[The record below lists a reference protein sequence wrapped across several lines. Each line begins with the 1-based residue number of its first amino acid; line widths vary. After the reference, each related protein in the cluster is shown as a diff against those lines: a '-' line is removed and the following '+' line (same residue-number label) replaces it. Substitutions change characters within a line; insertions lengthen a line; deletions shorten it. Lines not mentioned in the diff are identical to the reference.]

1 MTIHLTE
8 EKEREL
14 VEKVELRLA
23 LADTPHKF
31 EQSLDTFL
39 APLLL
44 KLASPHASVRQAVFN
59 SLKDILSRLNSL
71 KEVEV
76 PVTKLLLQA
85 QNPPLQADQDGS
97 NVRLYSL
104 LLVSKGIDRLKPD
117 EKSQLIPL
125 MMRGISSLPLAAAAR
140 IFHII
145 CKLLLSWEPPLKG
158 SKDED
163 TVRSHLNL
171 EKEEDLN
178 FLLEKFTQF
187 FLLVPAKAD
196 PQSGAI
202 PRGYSC
208 PGLCATDVSF
218 FTYDAGVT
226 FTKEQMLRFKSAIF
240 KFVANGF
247 VPDDQLLIKFLSVVS
262 ADSSD
267 ISTSATQH
275 LKRLHFPYEDPDFIN
290 YLISLY
296 TGNKNTGTPPVKHE
310 LQEKILTL
318 LNKSTISTTDPK
330 SVSLICSIGIHSQ
343 HYKLRSLS
351 LIFVRHVAKHNYQ
364 NLILEQEGEG
374 SADFPTSIA
383 SLIRNNL
390 HAEGWPKLYLGSST
404 PNFGTSTLQRRLQYE
419 TLGDILRRDF
429 HLLKDLSYVEFLFD
443 SLKGDLPEFRA
454 SIQEALASL
463 TINLSQLPPSS
474 KLKLRKIIRQNVSD
488 DYEIEV
494 AEDEGRKEAIMAC
507 RFIAI
512 KFANAAFPFDDAE
525 ARMFNVWGTSRTNRF
540 DIIEESYK
548 GLHPYWFRV
557 TQASN
562 TTEYKP
568 TRDLLASEITQTK
581 FPSFSN
587 FVLTLLQE
595 KENAVNTSMSAVFR
609 TLNVAVRFAKQC
621 LVSEAVYGKPS
632 IVTQDE
638 DWSVRIEKAIAIDE
652 FVSKEVFH
660 IVFNIEGKWFVD
672 FLTFLCREFTSK
684 DENNKQ
690 TSFSK
695 YEDSIF
701 GQVLLTLLPFCN
713 ETTLALLNDMIPSL
727 YSYLGTIETANDA
740 DLETAANI
748 LGIIAASLP
757 LSDHVGF
764 IVNSL
769 ENCGS
774 ETKLEPSIFA
784 NSYIFPR
791 LYLKGNPLLI
801 DVRKLQ
807 ILLHKLVS
815 LMSVSKFKLIANK
828 LISQVSK
835 YGLLLLLDGETRQ
848 KIFSNMMANLE
859 TELVNDVV
867 AVETW
872 GYLSLYSNEFGQFE
886 LFFKKLFETHV
897 SKQVDYLFSAGE
909 ALSILAGGW
918 YSKFLYQQL
927 DVLGVSCEDLQK
939 EFDDKNLSY
948 AVEQIFTA
956 CDSTKPN
963 LRRASCL
970 WLLSIVQYLGKTN
983 QVSSRCSEIHLRF
996 MRFLAD
1002 RDEFIQ
1008 ESAARGL
1015 SLVYE
1020 IGDTDLKEGMVKGL
1034 LKSFTDSSSTTNMAS
1049 GSVSADTELFEA
1061 DTLKTDDGSI
1071 RTYKD
1076 ILNLASEVG
1085 DPALV
1090 YKFMSLAKS
1099 SSLWSSKKG
1108 IAFGLGA
1115 IMSKSSLQNLL
1126 LEDQNTAI
1134 KLIPK
1139 LFRYKFD
1146 PYTNVARSMNDI
1158 WNTLIADSSS
1168 TVSKYFDEIL
1178 RELLVGMANKE
1189 WRVRE
1194 ASAMALLQL
1203 IQSQPQEKF
1212 ADKMLDIWTMAFR
1225 AMDDI
1230 KESVREAGTKLTR
1243 VLSKILARTI
1253 DVSKGVKP
1261 EKSKRVLENILPFLL
1276 GTKGLNSDAEEV
1288 RNFALKTLIDLVK
1301 NSGNS
1306 IRPFS
1311 VQLVY
1316 EFTLLFSSI
1325 EPQVINYL
1333 SLNAS
1338 NYKIDADA
1346 IDTHRR
1352 NGVTN
1357 SPLLE
1362 AIERLIINSDDSM
1375 LEAHVNSAIKATK
1388 KSVGLP
1394 SKVAASAVFN
1404 LLVQRYSILLKPF
1417 TGKLLKSCTNSF
1429 VDRNESVNL
1438 AFAHAFGHIYRVATL
1453 DKTVKYAE
1461 QLSAMYFSSSEVSSK
1476 KVVAAAI
1483 EAVLKYAPSQ
1493 FEDVSTIFMPLLF
1506 IASND
1511 VEKPISAVFSKIW
1524 TEASTSGSGTVKL
1537 YIEEIMSLLS
1547 KQLSSNDFSTR
1558 KTCGKAISLL
1568 CEKVDL
1574 TIKDK
1579 QIQTLFSIT
1588 IEALAGRSWE
1598 GKELIV
1604 KGLESLVAKFHYYV
1618 SVHDSLKKN
1627 LCNVFTNEL
1636 SRKNQDYVKKII
1648 FSYCEFMQMFRER
1661 EMIEKLLQVTQ
1672 SVLESTEKLDENSG
1686 DYEISNKRIKPNSEI
1701 SRKSSKKNIERE
1713 EYIVKLLRSC
1723 ASICAPMDNKE
1734 YPDDL
1739 LDFIL
1744 KRVSNIFDNED
1755 VLYTWRSQIAACEI
1769 GIEIVNSYD
1778 TKMINN
1784 NFENSMMSY
1793 WKKLFQCNSTKEST
1807 ENVKIQMIKFGG
1819 KLSSKVPR
1827 LRFEIESDLR
1837 ILSDAEATSRIENEL
1852 RNVGISP

>member
-1 MTIHLTE
+1 MAIDLTE

-23 LADTPHKF
+23 LADTPQKF
-31 EQSLDTFL
+31 EHSLDTFL

-44 KLASPHASVRQAVFN
+44 KLASPHASVRQTVFN

-71 KEVEV
+71 KEVKV
-76 PVTKLLLQA
+76 PVRKLLFQA
-85 QNPPLQADQDGS
+85 QNPPLNAGQDGS

-104 LLVSKGIDRLKPD
+104 LLVSKGVDRLKPD
-117 EKSQLIPL
+117 EKNQLIPL
-125 MMRGISSLPLAAAAR
+125 MMKGISSLPLATAAR
-140 IFHII
+140 TFHII
-145 CKLLLSWEPPLKG
+145 CKLLLNWEPPLKG

-163 TVRSHLNL
+163 IVRNYVNL

-187 FLLVPAKAD
+187 FHLVPARAD
-196 PQSGAI
+196 SQSGAI
-202 PRGYSC
+202 PRGYTC
-208 PGLCATDVSF
+208 PGLCSTDVSF

-226 FTKEQMLRFKSAIF
+226 FTKEQMIRFKSAIF
-240 KFVANGF
+240 KFVTNGF

-262 ADSSD
+262 KDSSD
-267 ISTSATQH
+267 VSTSAAQH
-275 LKRLHFPYEDPDFIN
+275 LKRLNVPYEDPDFIG

-296 TGNKNTGTPPVKHE
+296 TGNKNTGTPPVKPE

-318 LNKSTISTTDPK
+318 LNKSTLSTTNPK
-330 SVSLICSIGIHSQ
+330 SVSLICSIGIHSR
-343 HYKLRSLS
+343 HHKLRSLS

-364 NLILEQEGEG
+364 NLIVEMEGEG
-374 SADFPTSIA
+374 SADFPTSVA
-383 SLIRNNL
+383 SLIRNTL
-390 HAEGWPKLYLGSST
+390 HAEGWPRLYVGSST
-404 PNFGTSTLQRRLQYE
+404 ANYGTSTVQRRLQYE

-429 HLLKDLSYVEFLFD
+429 RLLEDLSYIEFLFD
-443 SLKGDLPEFRA
+443 SLKGDLSEFRA

-474 KLKLRKIIRQNVSD
+474 KLKLRKIIRQNVAD
-488 DYEIEV
+488 DYEVET
-494 AEDEGRKEAIMAC
+494 AEDEERREATMAC

-557 TQASN
+557 MQASN
-562 TTEYKP
+562 TIEFKP
-568 TRDLLASEITQTK
+568 TRVLLASEITQTQ
-581 FPSFSN
+581 FPSFSD
-587 FVLTLLQE
+587 FVLTLLRE
-595 KENAVNTSMSAVFR
+595 KENALTTSTSAVCR

-638 DWSVRIEKAIAIDE
+638 DWSVRVEKAIAIDE
-652 FVSKEVFH
+652 VVSKEVFN
-660 IVFNIEGKWFVD
+660 IVFNIEEKWLVE
-672 FLTFLCREFTSK
+672 FLTFLCKEFISK
-684 DENNKQ
+684 DENGKQ
-690 TSFSK
+690 ISFSK
-695 YEDSIF
+695 YEDTIY

-713 ETTLALLNDMIPSL
+713 DTTLAMLNNMIPSL
-727 YSYLGTIETANDA
+727 YSYLGTIETTNDSN
-740 DLETAANI
+740 LETAANI

-757 LSDHVGF
+757 LSDNLRA

-774 ETKLEPSIFA
+774 ETKIESSIFA

-791 LYLKGNPLLI
+791 LYLRGNLLLI
-801 DVRKLQ
+801 DSGKLQ
-807 ILLHKLVS
+807 ILLNKLVS
-815 LMSVSKFKLIANK
+815 LMSVSKFKPIANK

-835 YGLLLLLDGETRQ
+835 YGLLLLLDSETRQ
-848 KIFSNMMANLE
+848 KIFSSIMANLQ
-859 TELVNDVV
+859 TELLNDAV

-872 GYLSLYSNEFGQFE
+872 GYLSLYSDEFGQFE

-918 YSKFLYQQL
+918 YSKFLSQQL
-927 DVLGVSCEDLQK
+927 DVLGISREDLQK
-939 EFDDKNLSY
+939 KFGDRNLSY
-948 AVEQIFTA
+948 VIDQVFMA

-970 WLLSIVQYLGKTN
+970 WLLSIVQYLGKDN
-983 QVSSRCSEIHLRF
+983 HLSSRCSEIHLRF

-1020 IGDTDLKEGMVKGL
+1020 MGDTDLKEGMVKGL
-1034 LKSFTDSSSTTNMAS
+1034 LRSFTDTSSTTNMSS

-1061 DTLKTDDGSI
+1061 DTLKTNDGSI

-1126 LEDQNTAI
+1126 LEDRNSAI

-1158 WNTLIADSSS
+1158 WNTLITDSSS
-1168 TVSKYFDEIL
+1168 TVSKYFDDIL
-1178 RELLVGMANKE
+1178 RELLAGMASKE

-1203 IQSQPQEKF
+1203 VQSQPQEKF
-1212 ADKMLDIWTMAFR
+1212 ADQMLDIWTMAFR

-1243 VLSKILARTI
+1243 ALSKILARTI

-1276 GTKGLNSDAEEV
+1276 GIKGLNSDAEEV

-1306 IRPFS
+1306 LKPFS

-1333 SLNAS
+1333 SLNAN

-1346 IDTHRR
+1346 IDIHRR
-1352 NGVTN
+1352 NGVAS

-1375 LEAHVNSAIKATK
+1375 LEDHVNSAIKATK
-1388 KSVGLP
+1388 KSLGLP
-1394 SKVAASAVFN
+1394 SKVAASIVFN
-1404 LLVQRYSILLKPF
+1404 LLVQKYSILLKPF
-1417 TGKLLKSCTNSF
+1417 SGKLLKSCTNSF
-1429 VDRNESVNL
+1429 VDRNDSINL
-1438 AFAHAFGHIYRVATL
+1438 AFAHAFGHIYHVAPL

-1476 KVVAAAI
+1476 KVVAAAV

-1511 VEKPISAVFSKIW
+1511 VDKPISALFGKIW
-1524 TEASTSGSGTVKL
+1524 TEASMSGSGTVKL
-1537 YIEEIMSLLS
+1537 YIEEIMNLLG

-1579 QIQTLFSIT
+1579 QIQTLFGIT
-1588 IEALAGRSWE
+1588 TEALTGRSWE
-1598 GKELIV
+1598 GKEVIL
-1604 KGLESLVAKFHYYV
+1604 KGLECLVVKFRCYV
-1618 SVHDSLKKN
+1618 SVHDTLKTK

-1636 SRKNQDYVKKII
+1636 SRKNQDYVKKIV
-1648 FSYCEFMQMFRER
+1648 FSYCEFVQLFPDRQM
-1661 EMIEKLLQVTQ
+1661 IDKLLQVVQ
-1672 SVLESTEKLDENSG
+1672 SVLETEKLGGNSA

-1701 SRKSSKKNIERE
+1701 SKKSSKKNIEKE
-1713 EYIVKLLRSC
+1713 EYTVKLLRSC
-1723 ASICAPMDNKE
+1723 AGICAPIDTKE

-1739 LDFIL
+1739 LNFIL
-1744 KRVSNIFDNED
+1744 RRVSDILDNED
-1755 VLYTWRSQIAACEI
+1755 ILYTWRSQIAACEI
-1769 GIEIVNSYD
+1769 GIEIIDSYD
-1778 TKMINN
+1778 MKMINE
-1784 NFENSMMSY
+1784 NFENSMMLY
-1793 WKKLFQCNSTKEST
+1793 WEKLYQCNSTKEST
-1807 ENVKIQMIKFGG
+1807 ENVKIQMIKLGG
-1819 KLSSKVPR
+1819 KLSSKVPG
-1827 LRFEIESDLR
+1827 LRFKIEGDLR
-1837 ILSDAEATSRIENEL
+1837 NLSDAEATSRIENEL